1 MFINLSELSM
11 KKSLLSIIFIC
22 ALSIQ
27 AGHHG
32 KADNAKSVVKQAYA
46 TFSSGDTEAWAALH
60 ADDLIFTVFGDIP
73 TSGKHIGPSAVIKN
87 VFEPIAMYWPNFNI
101 QHKAIY
107 SDGNIVF
114 VHSDMTADGLD
125 TETLHMFRVENGIIQ
140 SFTAFDDT
148 GSMATAVVK

>member
-1 MFINLSELSM
+1 MKQIFLSV
-11 KKSLLSIIFIC
+11 IFIC

-27 AGHHG
+27 AGHHE
-32 KADNAKSVVKQAYA
+32 KADNAKLVVKQAYA
-46 TFSSGDTEAWAALH
+46 TFASGDTEAWAALH
-60 ADDLIFTVFGDIP
+60 SDDLIFTVFGDIP
-73 TSGKHIGPSAVIKN
+73 NSGKHVGPSDVIKN
-87 VFEPIAMYWPNFNI
+87 VFEPIAIHWPNFNI

-125 TETLHMFRVENGIIQ
+125 TETLHMFRVEDGIIQ

-148 GSMATAVVK
+148 GSMAAAVAK

>member
-1 MFINLSELSM
+1 MFITLSELSM
-11 KKSLLSIIFIC
+11 KKTLLSIIFIC

-32 KADNAKSVVKQAYA
+32 KADNAKSAVKQAYA
-46 TFSSGDTEAWAALH
+46 TFASGDTEAWAALH

-107 SDGNIVF
+107 SDGNMVF

-125 TETLHMFRVENGIIQ
+125 TETLHMFKVENGIIQ